1 MATAL
6 QEADVAAPEI
16 VRAAELLGGLDIF
29 DRPVTSS
36 LDAHELI
43 SEGFPGAALT
53 SLCENVTMIRDADTL
68 EKAVGISLRTLQR
81 RKAEESPKALS
92 PEQSGRAW
100 KFAELVAKAEGVFGS
115 QDEAEHWLEEPAIGL
130 SGYRPIDLLST
141 VAGTELVEQYLERI
155 EFGVYT

>member
-68 EKAVGISLRTLQR
+68 EKAVGISLRTLHHW
-81 RKAEESPKALS
+81 
-92 PEQSGRAW
+92 EQGTRVPSGAARV
-100 KFAELVAKAEGVFGS
+100 LLQVAADHPQAVL
-115 QDEAEHWLEEPAIGL
+115 EAA
-130 SGYRPIDLLST
+130 
-141 VAGTELVEQYLERI
+141 A
-155 EFGVYT
+155 